1 MCIGKIQFPSH
12 NPLMNL
18 KDTNPC
24 RATVSRRAFI
34 KTATFATGCLCAA
47 GAFPGLVPA
56 ATAAGSR
63 RALTVSCR
71 DAHLK
76 ATGEADCW
84 SALKALGATG
94 VEVVVNDKLECF
106 LLYHPTQKYSVAD
119 ADDIK
124 ALKKEL
130 AAQKL
135 RITAFC
141 MNNRFDERLEQELAL
156 TKALLPAAKALGVRA
171 IRLDVVPH
179 KLAKDKFLPFAVSA
193 CKSLCDLAEGTDV
206 HYGIENHGNTTNDP
220 VFLEELFTKVG
231 SPRLGLTLDPNNF
244 YWYGHPLEKV
254 YAIIEQFADR
264 CFHTHCKNIKYPVE
278 KRETTRPIGWE
289 YDKYSITL
297 AEGDLDYRRILA
309 LLRKGHYQ
317 GDLCLE
323 NECLGH
329 YPAAEHPAVLKRE
342 TAFLRELAVA

>member
-1 MCIGKIQFPSH
+1 
-12 NPLMNL
+12 MNL
-18 KDTNPC
+18 KDTTHR
-24 RATVSRRAFI
+24 RATISRRAFI
-34 KTATFATGCLCAA
+34 KTATLASGCLYAA
-47 GAFPGLVPA
+47 GALPGLVPA
-56 ATAAGSR
+56 ANAAGSR
-63 RALTVSCR
+63 HTLTVSCR

-94 VEVVVNDKLECF
+94 VEVAVNDNLECH
-106 LLYHPTQKYSVAD
+106 LLYHPTRKYSVAD
-119 ADDIK
+119 AAGID
-124 ALKKEL
+124 ALQKEL
-130 AAQKL
+130 DSQKI

-141 MNNRFDERLEQELAL
+141 MANRFDERLEQELAQ

-171 IRLDVVPH
+171 FRLDVVPRA
-179 KLAKDKFLPFAVSA
+179 LAKDKFLPFAIST
-193 CKSLCDLAEGTDV
+193 CKSLCTLAEGTDV

-220 VFLEELFTKVG
+220 VFLEALFTGVG

-254 YAIIEQFADR
+254 YAIIGQFADR

-309 LLRKGHYQ
+309 LLKKGHYQ

-342 TAFLRELAVA
+342 TAFLRQLASA